1 MDYSFAVE
9 YNENYMVNYFKGTSG
24 LNIKDTLIVNI
35 RNSGSKGWMAFK
47 GSFRCVEEK
56 SNLFFDET
64 LIAEEAYPNGR
75 QEIVLNFS
83 RTAKNKNHGNCFTT
97 IQLTYKGQ
105 RYNEVTIRFIKDYD
119 LFGNKLEPEQMEQK
133 EEGKEE
139 PINIIVN
146 KPDEE
151 KEQNIQIGGGFGVVG
166 DKQVEEGKVEK
177 EEEKKIKYFQP
188 ENIKEKLPNKEEE
201 KREKKDDE
209 HAMIIKFRSAFQFS
223 KLDYPDEYLKGLL
236 DKAKND
242 FQTALMIHL
251 ENEDLKTE
259 ENKKKSKNEDGL
271 NSLLVQFRKEYQLS
285 PEDYPDDVIKKAL
298 QKKEGNFN
306 NAFEELMSFIA

>member
-75 QEIVLNFS
+75 LEIVLNFS

-105 RYNEVTIRFIKDYD
+105 SYNEVTIRFTKDYD

-133 EEGKEE
+133 EE

-146 KPDEE
+146 KPEEE

-177 EEEKKIKYFQP
+177 EEEKKIQYLQP
-188 ENIKEKLPNKEEE
+188 ENIKKKLSIKEE
-201 KREKKDDE
+201 EKKDDE

-242 FQTALMIHL
+242 FQKALMIHL
-251 ENEDLKTE
+251 ENEDRKAE
-259 ENKKKSKNEDGL
+259 DNKKKSKNEDGL

>member
-1 MDYSFAVE
+1 
-9 YNENYMVNYFKGTSG
+9 
-24 LNIKDTLIVNI
+24 
-35 RNSGSKGWMAFK
+35 MAFK

>member
-75 QEIVLNFS
+75 LEIVLNFS

-105 RYNEVTIRFIKDYD
+105 SYNEVTIRFLKDYD
-119 LFGNKLEPEQMEQK
+119 LFGNKLEPEQIEQK

-146 KPDEE
+146 KPEEE

-166 DKQVEEGKVEK
+166 DQQVEEGKVEK
-177 EEEKKIKYFQP
+177 DEEKKIQYFQP
-188 ENIKEKLPNKEEE
+188 ENIKEKLSIKEEE
-201 KREKKDDE
+201 KKEKKDDE

-251 ENEDLKTE
+251 ENEDRKTE
-259 ENKKKSKNEDGL
+259 DNKKKS
-271 NSLLVQFRKEYQLS
+271 
-285 PEDYPDDVIKKAL
+285 
-298 QKKEGNFN
+298 
-306 NAFEELMSFIA
+306 

>member
-166 DKQVEEGKVEK
+166 DKQVEEGKIEK
-177 EEEKKIKYFQP
+177 EEEKKIQYFQP

-285 PEDYPDDVIKKAL
+285 PDDYPDDVIKKAL

>member
-75 QEIVLNFS
+75 LEIVLNFS

-105 RYNEVTIRFIKDYD
+105 SYNEVTIRFTKDYD

-133 EEGKEE
+133 EE

-146 KPDEE
+146 KPEEE

-177 EEEKKIKYFQP
+177 EEEKKIQYLQP
-188 ENIKEKLPNKEEE
+188 ENIKKKLSIKEE
-201 KREKKDDE
+201 EKKDDE

-242 FQTALMIHL
+242 FQKALMIHL
-251 ENEDLKTE
+251 ENEDRKAE
-259 ENKKKSKNEDGL
+259 DNKKKSKNEDGL

-298 QKKEGNFN
+298 QKKDGNFN